1 MNELASMA
9 QIGVLT
15 NPTTHAEF
23 LTFSLKDQWLNL
35 DEIGDALSQLPG
47 IEKSI
52 RQKDPSAGVS
62 MTMGFSANAWP
73 FLFPDL
79 AMPEEL
85 HVFPEMK
92 NGPRHFPSTAGDIF
106 LMVKSDRKD
115 LNFQIAKYAAKALSD
130 IATLIEDIQ
139 GYKYL
144 DNRDMIDFVDGTENP
159 IEDER
164 VESVLISD
172 ETDAY
177 RGGSYLV
184 VQRYIDRQSLWDE
197 QATEHQE
204 NVIGRTKMDDIELS
218 DDDKPAWAHNAKSK
232 VEIDGEEVKMYRQN
246 RPYGNAMEHGTMF
259 IGFAKT
265 PSIIETSLTQMIYA
279 DDNGDYDRLLDF
291 VEAKTGAN
299 YFIPSQS
306 FIDEQF
312 DD

>member
-23 LTFSLKDQWLNL
+23 LTFVLKDQWLNVE
-35 DEIGDALSQLPG
+35 EISDALAQLPG

-52 RQKDPSAGVS
+52 RQKDPDAGIS

-73 FLFPDL
+73 ILFPDL

-106 LMVKSDRKD
+106 LMVKSERKD
-115 LNFQIAKYAAKALSD
+115 LNFQIAKYTTKALSG
-130 IATLIEDIQ
+130 IATLVEDIQ

-159 IEDER
+159 INDER

-172 ETDAY
+172 ETDSY

-184 VQRYIDRQSLWDE
+184 VQRYLDRQALWD
-197 QATEHQE
+197 QQPTEHQE
-204 NVIGRTKMDDIELS
+204 KVVGRTKMDDIELS

-232 VEIDGEEVKMYRQN
+232 VEINGEEVKMYRQN
-246 RPYGNAMEHGTMF
+246 RPFGNAMEHGTMF

-291 VEAKTGAN
+291 VEAKTGTN
-299 YFIPSQS
+299 YFIPSQT
-306 FIDEQF
+306 FIDDRF